1 MKPLL
6 LSHCVRLV
14 ALLVLLAIP
23 VGCTGP
29 LLTGAYLLGY
39 GDTQAE
45 FKGLKKKRV
54 VVVCRPLMEQ
64 QYGNMNASKMIA
76 RDITRLLRKNIS
88 RIDMVSSQKVDEWLD
103 SNTMEDYVE
112 IGRAFKADVVVG
124 VDLLGFSIYQ
134 GQTLYQGKANY
145 EIKVVD
151 CHTGETLFQKTPKQ
165 CVWPPNTG
173 VATSEK
179 QESQFRRQY
188 VNVLADEIARHFYR
202 YDHRNYFA
210 SDSMAFD

>member
-1 MKPLL
+1 MKPLI
-6 LSHCVRLV
+6 SHSACLT
-14 ALLVLLAIP
+14 ALLILLAVS

-39 GDTQAE
+39 GDTPAE

-64 QYGNMNASKMIA
+64 QYSNMNASKMIA
-76 RDITRLLRKNIS
+76 RDITGLLRKNIS
-88 RIDMVSSQKVDEWLD
+88 RVEVVNSQKVDEWLD
-103 SNTMEDYVE
+103 SNTMEEYAE
-112 IGRAFKADVVVG
+112 IGRAFEADVVLG

-134 GQTLYQGKANY
+134 GQTLYRGEADY

-151 CHTGETLFQKTPKQ
+151 CHTGETVFQKSPEQ

-173 VATSEK
+173 VPTSEK

-188 VNVLADEIARHFYR
+188 IRVLADEIARRFYAH
-202 YDHRNYFA
+202 DHRAYFA
-210 SDSMAFD
+210 GDSAAFD